1 LSRPVHV
8 LQRGSE
14 VNDIVHV
21 AAVAVVDAQE
31 VGKPY
36 VTLAGVAAEK

>member
-1 LSRPVHV
+1 
-8 LQRGSE
+8 
-14 VNDIVHV
+14 V

-36 VTLAGVAAEK
+36 VTLAGIGAER

>member
-1 LSRPVHV
+1 
-8 LQRGSE
+8 
-14 VNDIVHV
+14 V

-36 VTLAGVAAEK
+36 ATLDPADS